1 MIDYLHDLPET
12 KRATRLRRFGHRIAL
27 YFPLTELYSLL
38 SGIAV
43 GIMERERSLEHGF
56 CEVSR
61 THLSHV
67 GMRVADCAQQV
78 GSAAQSLERQMQ

>member
-1 MIDYLHDLPET
+1 MIDHLHDMPET

-27 YFPLTELYSLL
+27 HFPLTELYSLL

-43 GIMERERSLEHGF
+43 GIIQRERDVEHGT

-67 GMRVADCAQQV
+67 GIRVAECAQQV
-78 GSAAQSLERQMQ
+78 GGAAQSLEKQMQ